1 MAEESKEG
9 AMSKLLRGLPI
20 VGSIMARGDRNERAA
35 DAVRLPAM
43 EYHKKYGVMPEK
55 DAELNR

>member
-1 MAEESKEG
+1 
-9 AMSKLLRGLPI
+9 MSKLLRGLPI